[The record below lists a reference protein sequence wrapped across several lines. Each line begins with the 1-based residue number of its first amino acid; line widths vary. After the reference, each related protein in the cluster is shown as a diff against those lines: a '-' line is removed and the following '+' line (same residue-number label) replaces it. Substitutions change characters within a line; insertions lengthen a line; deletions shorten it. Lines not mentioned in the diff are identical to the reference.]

1 MKQHRTCITGL
12 LSTLLVAATLNVSAP
27 DTALSCTGINFS
39 IHENEDTLEKHA
51 FAGRTMEFGPDVAG
65 WKLLYVPKDYKYQ
78 SCKLSHLVD
87 TCYHKEIEPIKGTTW
102 QVKHAYVGFTPMRHV
117 VDKINYVLTEI
128 NDGINEK
135 GLYCGGFYHM
145 GHEEYSKLPP
155 SKEQRNISNMDFPS
169 WVLGRFS
176 KVEELKK
183 ALTDEN
189 DPEYVLVRQFSIE
202 LAPGIPVTKESKFP
216 QLHYKVADRH
226 GKAIVIEFVNGKAK
240 IFDSAGVITNNPTY
254 DWHITNLQNY
264 VGLQTK
270 NHEDVKFMKTK
281 YEKLSN
287 GTGGI
292 GLPGDFTSTSR
303 FIRAMYLLNATVT
316 NNKIKTNE
324 EAILRAFRIL
334 NQFDIPEGSVV
345 ETKPHDQDKVT
356 TMEATSWTSMAD
368 LSKRRYYYNTLNS
381 RSIRM
386 IDLGELIKKI
396 PESTKPVTID
406 VPASETII
414 NVTDQFKVK

>member
-1 MKQHRTCITGL
+1 MSWLRQ
-12 LSTLLVAATLNVSAP
+12 
-27 DTALSCTGINFS
+27 
-39 IHENEDTLEKHA
+39 
-51 FAGRTMEFGPDVAG
+51 
-65 WKLLYVPKDYKYQ
+65 LLYRACPRQTGHKGQQVPP
-78 SCKLSHLVD
+78 VAF
-87 TCYHKEIEPIKGTTW
+87 KGC
-102 QVKHAYVGFTPMRHV
+102 F
-117 VDKINYVLTEI
+117 
-128 NDGINEK
+128 
-135 GLYCGGFYHM
+135 
-145 GHEEYSKLPP
+145 
-155 SKEQRNISNMDFPS
+155 
-169 WVLGRFS
+169 
-176 KVEELKK
+176 
-183 ALTDEN
+183 
-189 DPEYVLVRQFSIE
+189 
-202 LAPGIPVTKESKFP
+202 
-216 QLHYKVADRH
+216 RH